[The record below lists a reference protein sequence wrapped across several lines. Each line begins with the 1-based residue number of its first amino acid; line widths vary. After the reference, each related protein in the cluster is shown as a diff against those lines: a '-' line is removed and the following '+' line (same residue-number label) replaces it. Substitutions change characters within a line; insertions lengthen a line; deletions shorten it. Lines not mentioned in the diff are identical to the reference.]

1 MVLSAHKHS
10 YWHTH
15 RKHSTSCE
23 LGWPIQ
29 SAAGWYKAMIMCGAS
44 PSGDVSQASHREEV
58 IWRLAGAGGDRQLC
72 NRSTHQGLLCLSSP
86 LTLSFG
92 HSCGWMYLGF
102 CCGYHILDWGVFGSS
117 LYLQSV
123 ETTITF
129 SSGATAIH
137 LNCVLQPALT
147 NGMANCERLCTP
159 FTYGVLVET
168 VSCLHFT
175 HNHNLNDIL
184 LFLPIA
190 RIFLLEESMLVY
202 EE

>member
-1 MVLSAHKHS
+1 MQQVN
-10 YWHTH
+10 
-15 RKHSTSCE
+15 TS
-23 LGWPIQ
+23 
-29 SAAGWYKAMIMCGAS
+29 GAS
-44 PSGDVSQASHREEV
+44 LPFFTPDVVFRT
-58 IWRLAGAGGDRQLC
+58 QLLMDVPWV
-72 NRSTHQGLLCLSSP
+72 LLWLP
-86 LTLSFG
+86 
-92 HSCGWMYLGF
+92 
-102 CCGYHILDWGVFGSS
+102 HILDWGVFGSS